1 MKLNGI
7 DLVSYSDLRNETSFI
22 LSNTTL
28 SAALMLD
35 DQTLIITAAN
45 DQEYRRYEGYKV
57 ASVGFVNEDSTNIEL
72 RVIKKLNDSTE
83 AAINALETNFNT
95 LQTQTQ
101 AAQSTANQ
109 AVTASTENASII
121 AEANQGIG
129 ELGVIVAET
138 QEAIG
143 ELGVMIA
150 TMQSGEPS
158 AS

>member
-109 AVTASTENASII
+109 AVTASAENASII

-150 TMQSGEPS
+150 TMQPS

>member
-7 DLVSYSDLRNETSFI
+7 DLVSYSDLHNETSFI
-22 LSNTTL
+22 LANTTL

-35 DQTLIITAAN
+35 NQTLIVTAAN

-57 ASVGFVNEDSTNIEL
+57 ASVGFVNEDSMNIEL

-109 AVTASTENASII
+109 AVTASAENASII

-150 TMQSGEPS
+150 TMQPS

>member
-35 DQTLIITAAN
+35 GQTLIITAAN

-57 ASVGFVNEDSTNIEL
+57 ASVGFINEDSTNIEL

-101 AAQSTANQ
+101 AAQNTANQ
-109 AVTASTENASII
+109 AVTASTENTSMI
-121 AEANQGIG
+121 AETNQGVG
-129 ELGVIVAET
+129 ELGVMVAEN

-150 TMQSGEPS
+150 TMQPSEPS

>member
-45 DQEYRRYEGYKV
+45 DQEYRRYDGYKV

-109 AVTASTENASII
+109 AVTASAENASII

-150 TMQSGEPS
+150 TMQPS

>member
-35 DQTLIITAAN
+35 GQTLIITAAN

-109 AVTASTENASII
+109 AITTSAENASII

>member
-35 DQTLIITAAN
+35 DQTLIVTSN
-45 DQEYRRYEGYKV
+45 DAEYRRYEGYKV
-57 ASVGFVNEDSTNIEL
+57 ASVGFVDEDSTNIEL

>member
-22 LSNTTL
+22 LANTTL

-35 DQTLIITAAN
+35 GQALVITSN
-45 DQEYRRYEGYKV
+45 DEEYRRYEGYKV
-57 ASVGFVNEDSTNIEL
+57 ASVGFVKEDSTDIEL
-72 RVIKKLNDSTE
+72 RVIKKLDDSTE
-83 AAINALETNFNT
+83 AAINALETNFAT

-109 AVTASTENASII
+109 AITAGNENASSI
-121 AEANQGIG
+121 AETNQGVG
-129 ELGVIVAET
+129 ELGVMVSEN

-143 ELGVMIA
+143 ELGAMIA
-150 TMQSGEPS
+150 TMQSSEPS
-158 AS
+158 ES

>member
-35 DQTLIITAAN
+35 GQTLIITAAD

-83 AAINALETNFNT
+83 AAINALETNFST
-95 LQTQTQ
+95 LQTQVQ
-101 AAQSTANQ
+101 YAQNTANQ
-109 AVTASTENASII
+109 AVESSTANESSI
-121 AEANQGIG
+121 AETNQGIG
-129 ELGVIVAET
+129 ELGVIVAEN

-150 TMQSGEPS
+150 TMQPSEPS

>member
-57 ASVGFVNEDSTNIEL
+57 ASVGFVDEDSTNIEL

-150 TMQSGEPS
+150 TMQPS